1 MKKFFVTTL
10 GCLCAASLAL
20 HAQDSKPKQTLTAD
34 QKAVKEEMLAK
45 YDLNK
50 DGKLERTEMAKMSK
64 EDKAKWTKA
73 FPHHKRK
80 PSANAMT
87 GATGTNA
94 VNNATAK

>member
-1 MKKFFVTTL
+1 MNKMLATTL
-10 GCLCAASLAL
+10 GFVCAAAL
-20 HAQDSKPKQTLTAD
+20 VVQAQDPKTKPTLTAE

-64 EDKAKWTKA
+64 EDKAKWAKA

-80 PSANAMT
+80 PSAT
-87 GATGTNA
+87 PTSGATGTNT
-94 VNNATAK
+94 VGTTTK